1 MRRTLLPHTR
11 PQGFQIVLHH
21 FQDGSLIAGT
31 SPVIA
36 LKAADKNLAIVV
48 DLH

>member
-1 MRRTLLPHTR
+1 MWWMLSPDARSE
-11 PQGFQIVLHH
+11 GFKGRG
-21 FQDGSLIAGT
+21 DGPLIAGT

-36 LKAADKNLAIVV
+36 LKAADKNLAIMV

>member
-1 MRRTLLPHTR
+1 MWWMLSPDARSE
-11 PQGFQIVLHH
+11 GFKVGLHH
-21 FQDGSLIAGT
+21 FQDGPLIAGT

-36 LKAADKNLAIVV
+36 LKAADKNLAMMV